1 MDILN
6 PDLVT
11 QLAQTETGTLAL
23 LIILFGIPVI
33 FILVRG
39 MNRMIGVQS
48 KNADAALST
57 AMAAHK
63 STDELNRL
71 VDALEATVKTQAAV
85 VQAVDSTRAEVVAA
99 RSDIKEFDHGMELSL
114 GAVHENLKR
123 LPAETA
129 NAVSAQFSPRLDELR
144 DEIKRGYG
152 EAREHHAVLL
162 AKVEALAS
170 EVRSAVEIS
179 AHAEKPAQAD
189 KSAA

>member
-1 MDILN
+1 MDVLSNQAI
-6 PDLVT
+6 DQLV
-11 QLAQTETGTLAL
+11 QAGVGTLAL
-23 LIILFGIPVI
+23 LIMLLGLPALFV
-33 FILVRG
+33 LVRAV
-39 MNRMIGVQS
+39 NRMITVQS

-57 AMAAHK
+57 ALAAHK

-99 RSDIKEFDHGMELSL
+99 RSDIKEFDHGMEFSL

-179 AHAEKPAQAD
+179 AHAEKPAEAG
-189 KSAA
+189 KTAA

>member
-1 MDILN
+1 MELLN
-6 PDLVT
+6 PDVMSLLLQAGV
-11 QLAQTETGTLAL
+11 GTLAL
-23 LIILFGIPVI
+23 LIMLLGLPGLFV
-33 FILVRG
+33 LVRAV
-39 MNRMIGVQS
+39 NRMIIVQG

-57 AMAAHK
+57 ALAAHK
-63 STDELNRL
+63 QTDELGRL
-71 VDALEATVKTQAAV
+71 VDAIEKTVETQSAIRT
-85 VQAVDSTRAEVVAA
+85 QVDLTRAEVVAA
-99 RSDIKEFDHGMELSL
+99 RNDISEFDHGMELSL

-129 NAVSAQFSPRLDELR
+129 SAVSAQFSPRLDELR

-162 AKVEALAS
+162 AKVEALAV

-179 AHAEKPAQAD
+179 AQAEKPAQAD